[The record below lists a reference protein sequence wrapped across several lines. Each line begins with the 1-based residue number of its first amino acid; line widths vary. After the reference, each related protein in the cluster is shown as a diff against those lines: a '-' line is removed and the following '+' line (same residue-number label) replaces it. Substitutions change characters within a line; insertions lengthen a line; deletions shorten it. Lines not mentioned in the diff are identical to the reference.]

1 MALWGKTETDEAKPK
16 WFTTEQKEDV
26 IANEFGWVAKPGG
39 KFTGNGNANAS
50 PEILC
55 FIKGLSGKIG
65 TGDISGIDWITTAF
79 DKSEGGT
86 LSCRVHF
93 NEAVTVTG
101 NPKVVVSGT
110 GGRNHNLPYVSGSGT
125 SSLVF
130 TSASINGGDS
140 ATNAN
145 DVLSFGADCMA
156 QVSGS
161 TIVDTRGDSVSTPQT
176 VTSTVTT
183 GSTTFPTATLDN
195 MGHTFTA
202 TAVLGAVTAKVV
214 SATVAA
220 GGSGHAVNDVV
231 TIANGFGTGT
241 NATYKVTAISGGGG
255 TGPATTLEV
264 VAAGAYTAIASGVAA
279 IAQQST
285 TGSGSSLT
293 VNVTLGVSAVAVG
306 TAGTHYSG
314 APRIT
319 FAGTGLDQDH
329 HTCAMAGRAA
339 TITSVAGIG
348 TAAGTITVSA

>member
-39 KFTGNGNANAS
+39 KFTGNGNTAAS

-86 LSCRVHF
+86 LSARVHF
-93 NEAVTVTG
+93 NEAVTVSG
-101 NPKVVVSGT
+101 NPKIVVSGT
-110 GGRNHNLPYVSGSGT
+110 GGRNHNLSYVSGSGT

-140 ATNAN
+140 ATNAA

-202 TAVLGAVTAKVV
+202 TAALGAVTAKIVEITV
-214 SATVAA
+214 TTAGSGYTNGEDVAINIGSGTEPVLSIGASATTMTGA
-220 GGSGHAVNDVV
+220 
-231 TIANGFGTGT
+231 TIKT
-241 NATYKVTAISGGGG
+241 
-255 TGPATTLEV
+255 
-264 VAAGAYTAIASGVAA
+264 AGALTALDGGV
-279 IAQQST
+279 T
-285 TGSGSSLT
+285 
-293 VNVTLGVSAVAVG
+293 NVTCTGATSSANNGRISVKLGVSSVVVS

-329 HTCAMAGRAA
+329 HTCDMAGRAA